1 MRLPECGKRHLL
13 LPGFLFLV
21 SVMVMAGGKAVVID
35 DFENGLSSRWEVK
48 QFKGETTY
56 RVVEEGSNH
65 VLRAE
70 SHASA
75 SGLIYRS
82 SYSLKDYPVLTW
94 RWKVE
99 NTIMRGDETT
109 KAGDDYAARVYVIF
123 PRWIPILTRSI
134 NYIWAN
140 KLPKGKYVGNPFY
153 AKAVMVA
160 VESGS
165 GNAGKWITEQ
175 RNVYEDFKMVFGEEP
190 PRAGAIAIMT
200 DTDNTGESA
209 TAYYDDIRIEEE

>member
-1 MRLPECGKRHLL
+1 MTRPFLL
-13 LPGFLFLV
+13 GLLFLA
-21 SVMVMAGGKAVVID
+21 SGMVMAEEKTIGID
-35 DFENGLSSRWEVK
+35 DFENGLSPYWEAK
-48 QFKGETTY
+48 RFKGETTY

-75 SGLIYRS
+75 SGVIYKY
-82 SYSLKDYPVLTW
+82 SYSVKDYPLLTW
-94 RWKVE
+94 RWKVGNIIE
-99 NTIMRGDETT
+99 KGDET
-109 KAGDDYAARVYVIF
+109 KKSGDDYAGRVYVIF
-123 PRWIPILTRSI
+123 PHWLPPLSRSI

-140 KLPKGKYVGNPFY
+140 KLPKGKYVRNPFH

-165 GNAGKWITEQ
+165 ANVGKWIKEQ
-175 RNVYEDFKMVFGEEP
+175 RNVYEDFKMIFGGEP
-190 PRAGAIAIMT
+190 PTAGAVAIMT

-209 TAYYDDIRIEEE
+209 TAYYDDIRIERE